1 MKLVNCYIENF
12 GGLRHYSMDFQ
23 DGLTILQAPN
33 GFGKTTLA
41 EFIRAMFYGFPR
53 KKGKL
58 GKRQKYTPWS
68 GAKCRGHLTFE
79 HEGVQYRIERTFGAT
94 GKGDT
99 CKIYDL
105 TTGQETTRFSS
116 EVGLEL
122 FGLDADSFERSTYL
136 PQNGGVENLTTDS
149 IRAKLGD
156 LVEDANDVGNFEKAI
171 KALND
176 KRRPYKYKDGKGTE
190 TMKNIGRITAL
201 QAELD
206 TAQARADR
214 LAETEEHLK
223 DLEKEQI
230 QVEVAIKTV
239 RTDLEIARTAEARM
253 AHHRR
258 HDEMAADLAE
268 AEKDWQELQKTYP
281 KGLPTDQELE
291 AIAEMVERAARLN
304 QQSLLTEDDHAAQQT
319 VEACRAYFENGVPSD
334 EDFDRMYQLWDDR
347 RTVAIQLEA
356 CTMTPNEEAE
366 LAQTQQLFAHGVP
379 DENIIRDRENDL
391 EQASRLRRDNQHLAS
406 QSVLPGGDS
415 SKTNLVPILMAAG
428 GVGLAT
434 GVVLLALSRIVP
446 GCLLMAVGVLTFLAA
461 GYLNLKATMN
471 RQSAG
476 IGPQIQSLL
485 QHNEEAAAALE
496 AEARA
501 FQARYNGL
509 SFPELR
515 HRVNR
520 FHELSAKMADQTENR
535 RSLNQQLQEY
545 DAELEAFFEAYHF
558 RLGHDPYDRLNR
570 LQQRCGDWKRAMA
583 QLEQR
588 DARMERRHQDQ
599 TEVTEAMEAFRQRY
613 GAAPRTRGEVLT
625 LRDDCRRAQRMQ
637 IDVARLTTQLAQYRR
652 EYADVLAMPV
662 AQTGADSVTL
672 TRREQDL
679 LLRQNAIAAEL
690 LTVGQKVQ
698 ELRRTAEQIPV
709 IRDELASWQEKKE
722 ADQHRADL
730 LDDTMDFLG
739 KARDGLATAYMG
751 PIRDSFADL
760 MNRMTGQSRQG
771 ILVNQE
777 LEVSLEREGAS
788 RDLAYFSAGQADLVM
803 LCMRLALVDALFREA
818 KPFVI
823 LDDPFVNLDDEHT
836 AAALELLEDLSRE
849 RQILY
854 LVCHSSRAGVN

>member
-12 GGLRHYSMDFQ
+12 GGLSHYSMDFK

-176 KRRPYKYKDGKGTE
+176 KRRPYKYRDGKGTE
-190 TMKNIGRITAL
+190 TVKNIGRITAL

-206 TAQARADR
+206 TAQARTDR

-258 HDEMAADLAE
+258 HDEMAAELAE
-268 AEKDWQELQKTYP
+268 AEKDWQELQKVYA
-281 KGLPTDQELE
+281 KGFPTDQEVE
-291 AIAEMVERAARLN
+291 AITEMVEQAARLH
-304 QQSLLTEDDHAAQQT
+304 QQSLLTEADHAAQQT
-319 VEACRAYFENGVPSD
+319 IEACREYFENGAPSD
-334 EDFDRMYQLWDDR
+334 DDFDRMYQLWDDR

-356 CTMTPNEEAE
+356 CTMTRSEEVE
-366 LAQTQQLFAHGVP
+366 LAQAQNMFANGVP
-379 DENIIRDRENDL
+379 SEEAIRDRENHL
-391 EQASRLRRDNQHLAS
+391 EQAGRLRRDNQHLAS
-406 QSVLPGGDS
+406 QSVLPGGKS
-415 SKTNLVPILMAAG
+415 AKTNLVPILLAFG
-428 GVGLAT
+428 GVGLAA

-461 GYLNLKATMN
+461 GYLNLKATMS

-476 IGPQIQSLL
+476 LGPQIQSLL
-485 QHNEEAAAALE
+485 QRNEADAAALE
-496 AEARA
+496 AEAQG
-501 FQARYNGL
+501 FLARYNGL

-515 HRVNR
+515 HRVHR

-535 RSLNQQLQEY
+535 RNLTQQLQEY
-545 DAELEAFFEAYHF
+545 DAALETFFEAYHF

-570 LQQRCGDWKRAMA
+570 LQQCCGDWKRAVA
-583 QLEQR
+583 QLSQR
-588 DARMERRHQDQ
+588 DARMERRHQEQ

-613 GAAPRTRGEVLT
+613 GMAPRTRAEVLT

-637 IDVARLTTQLAQYRR
+637 MDVARLTTQLAQYRR

-662 AQTGADSVTL
+662 AQTDSAAL

-690 LTVGQKVQ
+690 LTVRQTVQ
-698 ELRRTAEQIPV
+698 DLRRTAERIPGM
-709 IRDELASWQEKKE
+709 RDELAVWQEKKE
-722 ADQHRADL
+722 SDQHRADL
-730 LDDTMDFLG
+730 LDDTMDFLE
-739 KARDGLATAYMG
+739 KARDGLATSYLG

-760 MNRMTGQSRQG
+760 MGRMTGQSRQG

-777 LEVSLEREGAS
+777 LEVALEREGAS

-836 AAALELLEDLSRE
+836 AAALQLLEELSRQ